1 MRKSWL
7 TESATLGFACALVA
21 LGSGSAQ
28 ASAFLTVSDG
38 THSQTLTDGGT
49 GMIVFNS
56 LLNPAWMGSSWL
68 ITLDTG
74 FTKPLQGTAAL
85 PDLHLNVVAVGTGTL
100 NLTFGDGGF
109 TAYGP
114 TQFLTQVGG
123 LTAWGGTIN
132 LGSKSTQGSLA
143 SFGPWGPG
151 AFSGSQTTWQTLSG
165 SYGLDLFSTINHTR
179 FGTTSFDASV
189 QVPEPATWSLLGVA
203 LLGGSFLVYW
213 RRTAKAPQRTG
224 RDTRRVR

>member
-1 MRKSWL
+1 MRTSWL
-7 TESATLGFACALVA
+7 TESATSGFACVLLALA
-21 LGSGSAQ
+21 SGSAQ
-28 ASAFLTVSDG
+28 AAFLTVSDG
-38 THSQTLTDGGT
+38 VQSRTLTDGGT

-56 LLNPAWMGSSWL
+56 LLDPAWMSSSWL

-74 FTKPLQGTAAL
+74 FTKPLQGTAAH
-85 PDLHLNVVAVGTGTL
+85 PDLHFNVVAVGTGNL
-100 NLTFGDGGF
+100 NLTFGDNGF

-114 TQFLTQVGG
+114 TQFLTQAGG

-132 LGSKSTQGSLA
+132 LGSESTLGSLA

-151 AFSGSQTTWQTLSG
+151 AFSGSKTTWQTLSG
-165 SYGLDLFSTINHTR
+165 SYGLDLFSTISHTR

-203 LLGGSFLVYW
+203 LLGGAFLGHR
-213 RRTAKAPQRTG
+213 RRTAKASVANRA
-224 RDTRRVR
+224 RRS